1 MPEKVM
7 MDLVETAKDLTTR
20 LKEKWFQ
27 LKQEQLTNPE
37 TVDEFLA
44 RENAPIEESIAY
56 LLGYQRGVEYSYEK
70 LRQVVINDS
79 SIIGGSNGA
88 G

>member
-1 MPEKVM
+1 
-7 MDLVETAKDLTTR
+7 LTVR
-20 LKEKWFQ
+20 LKEKW
-27 LKQEQLTNPE
+27 LKLKKEQLTQPE

-79 SIIGGSNGA
+79 SIIIGGSNGA

>member
-1 MPEKVM
+1 
-7 MDLVETAKDLTTR
+7 
-20 LKEKWFQ
+20 LKG
-27 LKQEQLTNPE
+27 EQLTQPE

-44 RENAPIEESIAY
+44 REEAPIEESIAY

-70 LRQVVINDS
+70 LRNIVYADTG
-79 SIIGGSNGA
+79 IILKGGLDGT

>member
-56 LLGYQRGVEYSYEK
+56 LLGYQRGVEYGYEA

-79 SIIGGSNGA
+79 SIIIGG
-88 G
+88 